1 MRQLKKLS
9 VKLVFVRKWI
19 RFLQKKFFDILYEP
33 YTAFF
38 LSTQFF
44 LPASSHGF
52 IYPQSSVLQAITS
65 SSSVFFP
72 FLFHR
77 TRHGG
82 VGQRSGSRL
91 ETKNKRNWALPRAF
105 LNHMSLGVDVPFFLH
120 PVKNSSKLC
129 NNSSFGVA
137 HSLKVRLCG
146 DVSAPALCQN
156 RVAVGLSF

>member
-1 MRQLKKLS
+1 MDTFSSEK
-9 VKLVFVRKWI
+9 VFRHPL
-19 RFLQKKFFDILYEP
+19 RALYGL
-33 YTAFF
+33 F

-65 SSSVFFP
+65 PSSVFFP

-77 TRHGG
+77 TPHGG

-120 PVKNSSKLC
+120 PGECIFSMFFYILCLVTQYMIHLEIYQSSKLC
-129 NNSSFGVA
+129 NNSSFG
-137 HSLKVRLCG
+137 
-146 DVSAPALCQN
+146 
-156 RVAVGLSF
+156 